1 MIGSEKGDMH
11 HLAILNCC
19 HIRFLSAHKY
29 DSDSIHDMGCVDYMN
44 VGQRGDYKCIGGDI
58 KQHLAD
64 KVTRKTAED
73 LSLKKIIT
81 AKNFCIENFLYFR

>member
-1 MIGSEKGDMH
+1 MIGSEKRDMNL
-11 HLAILNCC
+11 LAVHNGC
-19 HIRFLSAHKY
+19 HIGFLSAHEY

-81 AKNFCIENFLYFR
+81 A

>member
-1 MIGSEKGDMH
+1 MH
-11 HLAILNCC
+11 HLAVLDCC
-19 HIRFLSAHKY
+19 RIGFLSAHKY